1 VPVGSNSFTLFVAGE
16 NFTSSSTVLIEDS
29 PLATTFVNSRE
40 LRASVAASF
49 TSAVG
54 SRRVRVRGGDG
65 RLSNIMF
72 LEVVLPSV
80 QVTSISPAQ
89 AIAGGPPFTLVVMGR
104 SFKSGVTV
112 LFDQAPLATRFISAT
127 ELRAEVTTTHLTIV
141 GLRAV
146 SVQNIDGAISNEAIF
161 RVTPDPPSIQSID
174 PPAVIEGGSDLTI
187 TIAGEKFQRGALVR
201 ILEPERL
208 GPQLDATFVND
219 RLLEMRLPASFTQSA
234 GSVSFAVANPD
245 FGISNT
251 ATLKVLIKDPLVIN
265 EYLADP
271 PDGSPGDANGDGVR
285 SASQDE
291 FIEIVNR
298 TAKPIDLS
306 GYRLSDSEQVRH
318 VFAART
324 VLPPFEAVVVFGGGS
339 PSGSFGNAAENQLVL
354 KASSGG
360 LSLNNGGDTIKLED
374 AEGRLVQEVKISAAE
389 GGANQSINRDPD
401 ADGAT
406 FSRHTS
412 VAEDASRLFSPGT
425 KANGAAFSIKPVIRS
440 LAPASI
446 RVGSTATTLSI
457 SGGNFL
463 PGAVVL
469 FDQAQLATTY
479 RSDALLEAEVDA
491 RLVVEGG
498 AVEVRVQNPKGGL
511 SASAKLLIV
520 DDPPRVLRLTPQET
534 GTGAESLQI
543 TIEGERFQ
551 RAAFATV
558 AGAAVETRFITST
571 SLAATLPDRFFKQSA
586 VLELRVVNA
595 DGNQSN
601 GLRLTVGNGPL
612 ITRLLRTRLKA
623 GRGAAEITIG
633 GIAFKPDI
641 ILFVNDSAVATAFV
655 SDTVITARIPQE
667 ATDRPGTLTLQARH
681 ADGGRSNK
689 VTIRVVD

>member
-1 VPVGSNSFTLFVAGE
+1 
-16 NFTSSSTVLIEDS
+16 
-29 PLATTFVNSRE
+29 
-40 LRASVAASF
+40 
-49 TSAVG
+49 
-54 SRRVRVRGGDG
+54 
-65 RLSNIMF
+65 
-72 LEVVLPSV
+72 
-80 QVTSISPAQ
+80 
-89 AIAGGPPFTLVVMGR
+89 
-104 SFKSGVTV
+104 
-112 LFDQAPLATRFISAT
+112 
-127 ELRAEVTTTHLTIV
+127 
-141 GLRAV
+141 
-146 SVQNIDGAISNEAIF
+146 
-161 RVTPDPPSIQSID
+161 
-174 PPAVIEGGSDLTI
+174 
-187 TIAGEKFQRGALVR
+187 
-201 ILEPERL
+201 
-208 GPQLDATFVND
+208 
-219 RLLEMRLPASFTQSA
+219 
-234 GSVSFAVANPD
+234 
-245 FGISNT
+245 
-251 ATLKVLIKDPLVIN
+251 
-265 EYLADP
+265 
-271 PDGSPGDANGDGVR
+271 
-285 SASQDE
+285 
-291 FIEIVNR
+291 
-298 TAKPIDLS
+298 
-306 GYRLSDSEQVRH
+306 
-318 VFAART
+318 
-324 VLPPFEAVVVFGGGS
+324 
-339 PSGSFGNAAENQLVL
+339 
-354 KASSGG
+354 
-360 LSLNNGGDTIKLED
+360 
-374 AEGRLVQEVKISAAE
+374 
-389 GGANQSINRDPD
+389 
-401 ADGAT
+401 
-406 FSRHTS
+406 
-412 VAEDASRLFSPGT
+412 
-425 KANGAAFSIKPVIRS
+425 
-440 LAPASI
+440 
-446 RVGSTATTLSI
+446 
-457 SGGNFL
+457 
-463 PGAVVL
+463 VL